1 MAQFDVVESIVWTQV
16 GSIHGIISSQYLELN
31 RRTDHATQLL
41 NKLAL
46 NKCHF
51 LFLEGE
57 KILKQRRMKRKL
69 ECDSYI
75 SKSGSYMK
83 MHVLMYTFAE
93 VNSEVVLIYK

>member
-1 MAQFDVVESIVWTQV
+1 MYLRKACLQV
-16 GSIHGIISSQYLELN
+16 YGSNTKS
-31 RRTDHATQLL
+31 TAKHATQLL